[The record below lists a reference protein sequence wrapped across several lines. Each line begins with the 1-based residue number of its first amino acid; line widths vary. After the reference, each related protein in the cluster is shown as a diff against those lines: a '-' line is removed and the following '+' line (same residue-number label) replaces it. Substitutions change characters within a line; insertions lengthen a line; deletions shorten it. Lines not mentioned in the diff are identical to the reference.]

1 MGKKARLGKKKCWV
15 VKPIREIQDM
25 LLQEQEFVYSSGDDF
40 ENHVVNCSSDEEE
53 RANPFWE
60 SDRKEAE
67 GYLHAPDWF
76 PTERRHEEFQEILER
91 TEKPELFEDTV
102 NKEDMYHMEHAAR
115 REARKKNI
123 LAQKKRLERMSASIK
138 HEVPPRDIKR
148 EELGAEGGPKR
159 TGDCVMVPTKKIKL
173 CATPSRKGSLLKKEE
188 FYKDVEVYAEDEE
201 ISVNRRV
208 QALSVMQR
216 SIKKLMRSVGRPVV
230 IDDKAGGVEQ
240 KDDKEGGKAGEDG
253 LKKKKG
259 KEKSGD
265 GLKKKKDKAGEDGLK
280 KKKDDITIK
289 EGSKKE
295 EENWGRA
302 KKKKKKKKKK

>member
-1 MGKKARLGKKKCWV
+1 MG
-15 VKPIREIQDM
+15 
-25 LLQEQEFVYSSGDDF
+25 
-40 ENHVVNCSSDEEE
+40 
-53 RANPFWE
+53 
-60 SDRKEAE
+60 
-67 GYLHAPDWF
+67 
-76 PTERRHEEFQEILER
+76 
-91 TEKPELFEDTV
+91 
-102 NKEDMYHMEHAAR
+102 
-115 REARKKNI
+115 
-123 LAQKKRLERMSASIK
+123 
-138 HEVPPRDIKR
+138 
-148 EELGAEGGPKR
+148 GAEGGPKR

-253 LKKKKG
+253 LKKKKKKG
-259 KEKSGD
+259 KEKSGE

-280 KKKDDITIK
+280 KKKDEITIK
-289 EGSKKE
+289 EGSKKKKKIE
-295 EENWGRA
+295 DRS
-302 KKKKKKKKKK
+302 KKKKKTEDGSKKKKKIEDGSKKKNNN

>member
-1 MGKKARLGKKKCWV
+1 M
-15 VKPIREIQDM
+15 
-25 LLQEQEFVYSSGDDF
+25 
-40 ENHVVNCSSDEEE
+40 
-53 RANPFWE
+53 
-60 SDRKEAE
+60 
-67 GYLHAPDWF
+67 
-76 PTERRHEEFQEILER
+76 ERRHEEFQEILER

-123 LAQKKRLERMSASIK
+123 LAQKKRLERMSALSIK

-253 LKKKKG
+253 LKKKKKG
-259 KEKSGD
+259 KEKSGE
-265 GLKKKKDKAGEDGLK
+265 GLEKKKDKAGEDGLK
-280 KKKDDITIK
+280 KKKDEITIK
-289 EGSKKE
+289 EGSKKKKKK
-295 EENWGRA
+295 GGG
-302 KKKKKKKKKK
+302 KKKKKKKKKKK